1 MVSKNIDLQ
10 LTGTEMKAPPPP
22 KGTKVWTPIIEDVYR
37 LQLAG
42 FKNET
47 HYLEISK
54 ELKVDRWSDKEG
66 GFIKKIKR
74 HDGSYYYFNRER
86 ECMDKDVAN
95 VQIC

>member
-10 LTGTEMKAPPPP
+10 LTGTEVKPPPPP
-22 KGTKVWTPIIEDVYR
+22 KGTKVWTPKIEDLYR

-47 HYLEISK
+47 AYSESSLEP
-54 ELKVDRWSDKEG
+54 KVDRWPDKEG
-66 GFIKKIKR
+66 GFIKKLKR
-74 HDGSYYYFNRER
+74 HDGSFYYFNRER
-86 ECMDKDVAN
+86 ECKDKDVAS